1 MSVSSQRLR
10 HLSIAVTLGGLLLGC
25 ADLEMDD
32 DGALDAQRPSR
43 TTGGY
48 VYQGRG
54 TQADGPEPPPRGPDG
69 PARSDD
75 GDGADGVDD
84 GDGVDDVDAG
94 ADDAPGAAPL
104 DAFVGAEPDAFVEPA
119 PPEAQRFDMGPDPE
133 PPPMQG
139 YGDPPPVGIPP
150 PPVICN
156 PINAGLS
163 SVVVN
168 GDVRLF
174 SVQMPANTSRMA
186 ILFLWHGF
194 LEWPDIFR
202 NEIVYDVPAGRWV
215 AFDPNAFPMPLMI
228 VTPWD
233 TKMIPPWGLDWD
245 IVSGAVDVPYF
256 DAMLQC
262 IREQYAIDDSRI
274 YSFGFSA
281 GAVFSNLLAS
291 IYPDLFAATISE
303 SGAWFNDPA
312 QWADVLVPI
321 IQWQWPPLN
330 AAHRGNVLLT
340 HGGPNDFATVISLES
355 ANQKALPFLHG
366 HGRTVVECAHTFGH
380 TRAPDLTQ
388 RMYYDYMWAH
398 QRGGPALGGLP
409 PGFPT
414 LDRPVGST
422 RCALHRAR

>member
-1 MSVSSQRLR
+1 LTASARRRGRVL
-10 HLSIAVTLGGLLLGC
+10 HAAALVGLLLGC
-25 ADLEMDD
+25 ADAALEPDPAD
-32 DGALDAQRPSR
+32 AARPARGDGI
-43 TTGGY
+43 GY
-48 VYQGRG
+48 VYG
-54 TQADGPEPPPRGPDG
+54 GPDAPAAPPDSPDPSGSTPDLGVDEPTPDEPTPDEPMPPARDAALPGAPPPDAPP
-69 PARSDD
+69 PAEERF
-75 GDGADGVDD
+75 
-84 GDGVDDVDAG
+84 DAG
-94 ADDAPGAAPL
+94 P
-104 DAFVGAEPDAFVEPA
+104 V
-119 PPEAQRFDMGPDPE
+119 
-133 PPPMQG
+133 PPPPPIEG
-139 YGDPPPVGIPP
+139 GGDPPPPAPP
-150 PPVICN
+150 PEPEPVVCN
-156 PINAGLS
+156 PIRDGLAT
-163 SVVVN
+163 VAVN
-168 GDVRLF
+168 GDLRLF
-174 SVQMPANTSRMA
+174 SVQMPADTSRMA

-194 LEWPDIFR
+194 LEWPDTFR
-202 NEIVYDVPAGRWV
+202 NEIVFDVPSGRWV

-245 IVSGAVDVPYF
+245 IVSGAVDLPFF

-321 IQWQWPPLN
+321 IEWQWPALN
-330 AAHRGNVLLT
+330 PADRGSVLLT

-355 ANQKALPFLHG
+355 ANQKALPFLRD
-366 HGRTVVECAHTFGH
+366 HGRTVLECAHGFGH

-398 QRGGPALGGLP
+398 QRGGPPTGGLP

-414 LDRPVGST
+414 PERPIGST
-422 RCALHRAR
+422 GCVLHPPR